1 MQHIRSDRRRRW
13 WPLAV
18 CLAGLMLGSVP
29 AHALSVFA
37 CEPEWAALVRTLAPD
52 AQVHTATHEL
62 QDPHHIE
69 ARPSLI
75 AALRR
80 ADLAVCTGA
89 SLESGWLPMLQQ
101 RAGNPRVQDD
111 QPGMFHATDHVAL
124 IDQRPPGGPFDGDV
138 HAEGN
143 PHVHLDPH
151 RVLDVAQAL
160 AERLQQIEPQRSADV
175 AQRLRVFESGWKER
189 IARWERR
196 AAGLKGRTVA
206 GQHTTFAYL
215 WGWLGV
221 RQVIDLEPKPGMAPS
236 SGHLNRMLM
245 QGRAQLPAAVV
256 VATYQDSRPAAWLA
270 GQLGPQVPLL
280 KLPATV
286 TSSGQAA
293 TLEGLFDQLVN
304 QLADALSAGPR

>member
-1 MQHIRSDRRRRW
+1 M
-13 WPLAV
+13 AV
-18 CLAGLMLGSVP
+18 LVLSSAP
-29 AHALSVFA
+29 ARALSVFA

-52 AQVHTATHEL
+52 AQVYAATHAL

-89 SLESGWLPMLQQ
+89 SLEAGWLPMLQQ

-151 RVLDVAQAL
+151 RLLEVAQAL
-160 AERLQQIEPQRSADV
+160 AERIQQIEPQRRADV
-175 AQRLRVFESGWKER
+175 AQRLRTFETGWKQR
-189 IARWERR
+189 IAQWERR
-196 AAGLKGRTVA
+196 AAPLRGRTVA

-215 WGWLGV
+215 FGWLGM

-236 SGHLNRMLM
+236 SAHLNRMLM
-245 QGRAQLPAAVV
+245 QARARPPAAVV
-256 VATYQDSRPAAWLA
+256 VATYQDARPAGWLA
-270 GQLGPQVPLL
+270 TQLAPQVPLL

-286 TSSGQAA
+286 TSDGPAA
-293 TLEGLFDQLVN
+293 TLEGLFDQLVTELVHAMPGAP
-304 QLADALSAGPR
+304 Q